1 MIYDWLYIL
10 LGIILLPGI
19 VFATAVQAKLKK
31 TYSEYNKVFSS
42 KNVKAHQMAR
52 AILDAEGLQ
61 NVKIAR
67 IKGNLTD
74 NYNSKTKTLSLSDG
88 IYDSSSLSALGVA
101 AHEIGHAIQ
110 DKEKYKPMGIRKL
123 FINISNFASK
133 MLIPLIILS
142 IVFMFLPSGY
152 SIWIT
157 VFASLGIGSFGI
169 SVLINLITLPVEY
182 DASRRAREILLQSG
196 LLNEE
201 EVEPVKKVLNAAAL
215 TYVASLIVSVLSFI
229 RIVLWFLI
237 KFGKNRD

>member
-1 MIYDWLYIL
+1 MIYDWLYIV

-19 VFATAVQAKLKK
+19 IFSSVIQAKLKT
-31 TYSEYNKVFSS
+31 TYSKYNKVFSS

-61 NVKIAR
+61 DVNVVK

-74 NYNSKTKTLSLSDG
+74 NYNPKNKTLSLSEKV
-88 IYDSSSLSALGVA
+88 YDSSSLSALGVA

-110 DKEKYKPMGIRKL
+110 DKEKYKPMKIRSL
-123 FINISNFASK
+123 FIGISNFASK
-133 MLIPLIILS
+133 LLIPLIILS

-157 VFASLGIGSFGI
+157 VFACIGVGSFGI
-169 SVLINLITLPVEY
+169 SILINLITLPVEY

-196 LLNEE
+196 LLNDE

-215 TYVASLIVSVLSFI
+215 TYVASLIISVLSFL
-229 RIVLWFLI
+229 RIVIWFLI
-237 KFGKNRD
+237 KFGKHKD

>member
-10 LGIILLPGI
+10 LGVVLLPGI
-19 VFATAVQAKLKK
+19 IFASVVQTKLKT
-31 TYSEYNKVFSS
+31 TYSKYNKVFSS
-42 KNVKAHQMAR
+42 KNVKANQMAR

-61 NVKIAR
+61 NVQVAR

-74 NYNSKTKTLSLSDG
+74 NYNPKTKVLSLSEG
-88 IYDSSSLSALGVA
+88 VYDSCSLSALGVA

-110 DKEKYKPMGIRKL
+110 DKENYKPLRIRNL
-123 FINISNFASK
+123 FIGISNFASK
-133 MLIPLIILS
+133 LLLPLIILS
-142 IVFMFLPSGY
+142 VIFMFLPTSY
-152 SIWIT
+152 STWVI

-196 LLNEE
+196 LLNDE

-215 TYVASLIVSVLSFI
+215 TYVASLIVSILSFL

-237 KFGKNRD
+237 RFGKNKD

>member
-1 MIYDWLYIL
+1 MIYDWLYIV
-10 LGIILLPGI
+10 LGVILLPGI
-19 VFATAVQAKLKK
+19 IFASVIQAKLKT
-31 TYSEYNKVFSS
+31 TYSKYNKVFSS
-42 KNVKAHQMAR
+42 KNIKAHEMAR

-61 NVKIAR
+61 HVKVER

-74 NYNSKTKTLSLSDG
+74 NYNSRTKVLSLSDG
-88 IYDSSSLSALGVA
+88 VYNSSSLSALGVA

-110 DKEKYKPMGIRKL
+110 DKEKYKPMKIRSL
-123 FINISNFASK
+123 FIGISNFASK
-133 MLIPLIILS
+133 LLIPLIILS
-142 IVFMFLPSGY
+142 LVFMFLPTGY
-152 SIWIT
+152 GIWVT
-157 VFASLGIGSFGI
+157 VFACLGVGSFGI

-182 DASRRAREILLQSG
+182 DASRRAREMLLQSG

-237 KFGKNRD
+237 RFGKNKD